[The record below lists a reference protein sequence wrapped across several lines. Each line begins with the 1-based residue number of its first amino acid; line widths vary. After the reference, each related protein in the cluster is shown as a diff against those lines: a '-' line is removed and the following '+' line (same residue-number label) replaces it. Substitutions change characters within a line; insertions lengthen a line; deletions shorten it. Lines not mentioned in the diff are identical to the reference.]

1 MSERI
6 VKNKRKCKCAVCRED
21 ITTDYKV
28 KYKRNLSEAKYR
40 YFHLSCYN
48 RNILRRI
55 VIEKEALTE
64 LNKSKRKLNKY
75 KRYIILENL

>member
-6 VKNKRKCKCAVCRED
+6 VKNKRKCKCQKCLKD

-28 KYKRNLSEAKYR
+28 KWRRTEQGYFR

-48 RNILRRI
+48 NYILRRI
-55 VIEKEALTE
+55 RIEKEALTE

-75 KRYIILENL
+75 KRHIMLENL

>member
-6 VKNKRKCKCAVCRED
+6 VKNKRISKCGICMKD

-28 KYKRNLSEAKYR
+28 KYRRSEYEKRVR

-48 RNILRRI
+48 NHILKSIRKR
-55 VIEKEALTE
+55 KEALKE
-64 LNKSKRKLNKY
+64 LNKSKRKLNRY
-75 KRYIILENL
+75 KRHIMLENL